1 MPSERETAFPQL
13 TDAEIDLL
21 RPGGRVRD
29 VKAGDVLFA
38 EGDRGFSFYV
48 VLAGAVEIIEHSRGV
63 AHTVTVHEARAFTG
77 DVDML
82 TGRVALVTGLVARD
96 GQVLELSAAALRQA
110 VDENPELGDIILK
123 AFLTRRTLL
132 LGEGFEGVKIIGSRF
147 SPDTPPLCAFA
158 RRNSIP
164 VQFLRLEAH

>member
-1 MPSERETAFPQL
+1 MPSEQETAFPQL
-13 TDAEIDLL
+13 TDAQIDLL

-48 VLAGAVEIIEHSRGV
+48 VLDGAAEIIEHSRGV
-63 AHTVTVHEARAFTG
+63 AHTVTVHEPKEFTG

-82 TGRVALVTGLVARD
+82 TGRVALVTGRVARD

-110 VDENPELGDIILK
+110 VDENPELGEASCTRTSPHRRERLR
-123 AFLTRRTLL
+123 AFFSRLRARCVVP
-132 LGEGFEGVKIIGSRF
+132 GV
-147 SPDTPPLCAFA
+147 PHA
-158 RRNSIP
+158 
-164 VQFLRLEAH
+164 LR

>member
-13 TDAEIDLL
+13 TDAQIDLL

-48 VLAGAVEIIEHSRGV
+48 VLDGAVEIIEHSRGV
-63 AHTVTVHEARAFTG
+63 AHTVTVHEPKEFTG

-82 TGRVALVTGLVARD
+82 TGRVVLVTGR
-96 GQVLELSAAALRQA
+96 
-110 VDENPELGDIILK
+110 
-123 AFLTRRTLL
+123 
-132 LGEGFEGVKIIGSRF
+132 
-147 SPDTPPLCAFA
+147 
-158 RRNSIP
+158 
-164 VQFLRLEAH
+164 